1 MYLPQTLSYD
11 QQVSSHCCEWL
22 YKYVFVFC
30 VCVFWVDSF
39 VFLCLDPLG
48 FSTSL
53 AFCLVGEKVKA
64 QWKKGQ
70 GKRRT
75 KEKSTVPQ
83 LLSIA

>member
-1 MYLPQTLSYD
+1 
-11 QQVSSHCCEWL
+11 
-22 YKYVFVFC
+22 
-30 VCVFWVDSF
+30 
-39 VFLCLDPLG
+39 LG
-48 FSTSL
+48 FSTFL